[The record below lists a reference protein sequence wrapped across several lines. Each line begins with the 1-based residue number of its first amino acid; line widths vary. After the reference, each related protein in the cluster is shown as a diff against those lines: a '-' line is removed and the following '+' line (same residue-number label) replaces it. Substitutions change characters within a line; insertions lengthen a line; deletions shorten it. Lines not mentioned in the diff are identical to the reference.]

1 MLGWDSTHSPSVLR
15 RLWLMGVVGLL
26 SLVVAYAAVCIYV
39 VLVLSRP
46 PRVSF
51 AVTPEHYGLRYEPVR
66 FTSRVDSIPLD
77 GWLLDA
83 DPGAA
88 RGRPVVVIHGR
99 ASDRVREA
107 RGHMLDIAARLV
119 HDGHDVLLF
128 DLRGS
133 GQSGGERYTLGKE
146 EVRDAGGAVD
156 VLTTRGRA
164 PDGVDLLGYSMGGAT
179 ALLFAPDEPLVRA
192 VAVDSAYAALG
203 DLIDREVPAQ
213 SGLPPPFTPGITL
226 AAQWVLDLDLY
237 RVRPVD
243 AVGRLA
249 ARRVPLLVIH
259 GEADGHVP
267 VSHGQRL
274 VDAYGGGAES
284 LFVPGADHVA
294 SYAMAPAVYLDRLT
308 DFLRRADASVKRDP

>member
-1 MLGWDSTHSPSVLR
+1 
-15 RLWLMGVVGLL
+15 MGLVGLL
-26 SLVVAYAAVCIYV
+26 SLVAAYAAVCIYV

-46 PRVSF
+46 PRVPF
-51 AVTPEHYGLRYEPVR
+51 TVTPEHYGLRYESVR
-66 FTSRVDSIPLD
+66 FSSRVEAIPLD

-107 RGHMLDIAARLV
+107 QGHTLDIAAGLV
-119 HDGHDVLLF
+119 HTGHDVLLF

-156 VLTTRGRA
+156 LLVARGLA
-164 PDGVDLLGYSMGGAT
+164 PDGVDVLGFSMGGAT

-192 VAVDSAYAALG
+192 VAVDSAYADLG
-203 DLIDREVPAQ
+203 DLVEKEVPAQ

-249 ARRVPLLVIH
+249 ARGVPLLVIH
-259 GEADGHVP
+259 GEADSYVP
-267 VSHGQRL
+267 LSHGQRL
-274 VDAYGGGAES
+274 VDAYGGGAEA

-294 SYAMAPAVYLDRLT
+294 SYETAPALYLDRLI
-308 DFLRRADASVKRDP
+308 DFLRRADASVKPDP